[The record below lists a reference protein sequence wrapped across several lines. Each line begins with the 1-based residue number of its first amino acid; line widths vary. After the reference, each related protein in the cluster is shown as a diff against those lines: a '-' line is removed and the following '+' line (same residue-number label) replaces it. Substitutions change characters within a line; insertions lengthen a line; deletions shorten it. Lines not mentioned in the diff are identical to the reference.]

1 MSASVSDSAT
11 ASLPEIRS
19 SLSSSVA
26 AGAAG
31 VTTAIAGLRLIAR
44 LGRRDPSPA
53 TSCGSHYL
61 DRLVLRVLARDAG
74 GDLDTA
80 AVEVFLE
87 LLLVLAA
94 EAEAVRAHGGVLVAD
109 LLRHPGL
116 VLLLVV
122 PPHFPLSRVVVEY
135 RLVYHRDALFYRADR
150 LAHVAAIA
158 RLYVGVVGAI
168 GHDVEAGVGAL
179 DPAERALH
187 ARVEVDDG
195 PHRPRGEL
203 LEVRVALGHIP
214 LAIFLRLADRDRR
227 DGHAL
232 PHLPPL
238 GHLERIRDLD
248 VALGQLDLAR
258 LEPLVRLP
266 RRLDLEVGAPR
277 HFPDGLAHRVERQEG
292 RRDLREGAHDPDLGV

>member
-1 MSASVSDSAT
+1 MSGSVGDAAT

-19 SLSSSVA
+19 SLSSPVA

-53 TSCGSHYL
+53 TSGGSHYL

-122 PPHFPLSRVVVEY
+122 PPHFPLARGVVGHP
-135 RLVYHRDALFYRADR
+135 LVYQPDSPFHPADR
-150 LAHVAAIA
+150 LAHAPAAA
-158 RLYVGVVGAI
+158 RLHVGVVGAI
-168 GHDVEAGVGAL
+168 GHDVEAGGGAL
-179 DPAERALH
+179 GPAERALR
-187 ARVEVDDG
+187 ARVE
-195 PHRPRGEL
+195 
-203 LEVRVALGHIP
+203 
-214 LAIFLRLADRDRR
+214 AD
-227 DGHAL
+227 
-232 PHLPPL
+232 
-238 GHLERIRDLD
+238 
-248 VALGQLDLAR
+248 AR
-258 LEPLVRLP
+258 
-266 RRLDLEVGAPR
+266 
-277 HFPDGLAHRVERQEG
+277 
-292 RRDLREGAHDPDLGV
+292 

>member
-31 VTTAIAGLRLIAR
+31 LTPAIAGLRLIAR
-44 LGRRDPSPA
+44 LGRRDPSPG

-94 EAEAVRAHGGVLVAD
+94 EAEAVGAHGGVLVAD

-116 VLLLVV
+116 VPVLVVSPHLPLALVV
-122 PPHFPLSRVVVEY
+122 PHPR
-135 RLVYHRDALFYRADR
+135 
-150 LAHVAAIA
+150 I
-158 RLYVGVVGAI
+158 VG
-168 GHDVEAGVGAL
+168 HHGVKFQQ
-179 DPAERALH
+179 PAVNAN
-187 ARVEVDDG
+187 
-195 PHRPRGEL
+195 
-203 LEVRVALGHIP
+203 
-214 LAIFLRLADRDRR
+214 
-227 DGHAL
+227 
-232 PHLPPL
+232 
-238 GHLERIRDLD
+238 
-248 VALGQLDLAR
+248 
-258 LEPLVRLP
+258 
-266 RRLDLEVGAPR
+266 
-277 HFPDGLAHRVERQEG
+277 
-292 RRDLREGAHDPDLGV
+292 